1 MKDIIHKNNEIID
14 QLDEEL
20 QRKTDKIDQLN
31 DNLDEMRRNLTHNHN
46 YSENDT
52 AAIYEQEFERVKEAF
67 EDEKRELAAEIHQ
80 WKYENDQLKQKLVEE
95 IKKAEEAEENM
106 QVLEKEM
113 RKAREENSQLHHLKS
128 SL

>member
-31 DNLDEMRRNLTHNHN
+31 DNLDEMRRNLTHN
-46 YSENDT
+46 SENDT

-113 RKAREENSQLHHLKS
+113 RKAREENLQLHHLKS